1 MKDSSLTVK
10 LSVISNSLN
19 YKEYKMRSLTFEIIL
34 DQLKHKHDQELAIL
48 IEQQKQ
54 ETLQSKLIVKNQ
66 EIDELK
72 RTQAGFQKK
81 IPLTAIN

>member
-1 MKDSSLTVK
+1 
-10 LSVISNSLN
+10 
-19 YKEYKMRSLTFEIIL
+19 MRSVTFEIIL
-34 DQLKHKHDQELAIL
+34 DQLKHKRDQELAIL

-72 RTQAGFQKK
+72 RTQAGFQEKNTTDCNR
-81 IPLTAIN
+81 IASVMV

>member
-1 MKDSSLTVK
+1 
-10 LSVISNSLN
+10 
-19 YKEYKMRSLTFEIIL
+19 MRSVTFEIIL
-34 DQLKHKHDQELAIL
+34 DQLKHKRDQELAIL

-72 RTQAGFQKK
+72 RTQGGFQKK
-81 IPLTAIN
+81 IPLTAIELHR

>member
-1 MKDSSLTVK
+1 
-10 LSVISNSLN
+10 
-19 YKEYKMRSLTFEIIL
+19 MRSVTFEIIL
-34 DQLKHKHDQELAIL
+34 DQLKHKRDQELAIL

-72 RTQAGFQKK
+72 RTQAGFQKNTTNC
-81 IPLTAIN
+81 IGDGLMVYIFENLAQEIGSL

>member
-1 MKDSSLTVK
+1 
-10 LSVISNSLN
+10 
-19 YKEYKMRSLTFEIIL
+19 MRSVTFEIIL
-34 DQLKHKHDQELAIL
+34 DQLKHKRDQELAIL

-72 RTQAGFQKK
+72 RTQDGFQKK
-81 IPLTAIN
+81 YHWLQ